1 MDQHSIEQAAKRE
14 EHMQDVTPGIWSM
27 LFSKGEFLVSC
38 SLAFKGFPL
47 TKSGHPVIQDN
58 FLCLKKTD

>member
-27 LFSKGEFLVSC
+27 LFSKGEFLLSLGKV

-47 TKSGHPVIQDN
+47 TKSGPPSYPG
-58 FLCLKKTD
+58 